1 MGAARW
7 AVHGSVSVHAELQ
20 RSAIRLFPVSAQEV
34 ELCGALP
41 EMPWRRGAGGDQR
54 GHRGH

>member
-1 MGAARW
+1 MGAACW

-41 EMPWRRGAGGDQR
+41 EMPWRRGGQR